1 MKMDNDLELKLTNV
15 SLSAESWAHLIKAQ
29 LNSHVKLKIRDYKSL
44 GFVPIMSKGLMVA
57 AVNIE
62 PNKKIEFE
70 AVLET
75 CRLTVGQRIIHSLS
89 QIVSKR
95 AKQAFY
101 QVVNQTPF
109 HFTIHQHHDATVKRI
124 QTASPFETR
133 TLTTESGIEKHDGIN
148 VNLDTEFDK

>member
-1 MKMDNDLELKLTNV
+1 MYHCRPNHGRIWFT
-15 SLSAESWAHLIKAQ
+15 Q

-44 GFVPIMSKGLMVA
+44 MSKRLVVA

-62 PNKKIEFE
+62 PDKKIEFE

-133 TLTTESGIEKHDGIN
+133 TLTTESGIGKHDGIN

>member
-1 MKMDNDLELKLTNV
+1 
-15 SLSAESWAHLIKAQ
+15 
-29 LNSHVKLKIRDYKSL
+29 
-44 GFVPIMSKGLMVA
+44 MVV

-101 QVVNQTPF
+101 QVVNQTPY
-109 HFTIHQHHDATVKRI
+109 HFTVHHHHDATVKRI
-124 QTASPFETR
+124 QTASPFETW
-133 TLTTESGIEKHDGIN
+133 
-148 VNLDTEFDK
+148 